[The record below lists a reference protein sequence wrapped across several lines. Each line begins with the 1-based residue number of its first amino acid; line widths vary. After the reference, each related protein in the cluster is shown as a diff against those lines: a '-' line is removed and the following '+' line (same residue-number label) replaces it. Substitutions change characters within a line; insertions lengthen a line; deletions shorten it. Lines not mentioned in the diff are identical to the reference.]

1 MNLYVFS
8 RWPGASLIMIKGH
21 RHLKECAYIGDDS
34 SEELDEMFDGEE
46 SNNTSADY
54 DISNKPVNMKKVRDG
69 VVVDDMTG
77 HVDIS
82 SVNHHHNHFQAS
94 AVEEAL
100 KNSWK
105 VDNKKG
111 TNVHLI
117 YAEEEINPKRTK
129 EKNEYKTNPIVV
141 NIPEEGEYNRA
152 KTSKE
157 VYDKMLNQ
165 LRQMGPKGK
174 SILDRLNKNITEEEK
189 SIVRP
194 NRTAEST
201 LVTPDEKSNVQK
213 EPLLKISANVTQY
226 VSINNKE
233 NTRTRRRK
241 RRHIPTVGKAASQ
254 LAAHDE
260 DGNHAAEE
268 VV

>member
-1 MNLYVFS
+1 
-8 RWPGASLIMIKGH
+8 MIKGH

-69 VVVDDMTG
+69 VVVDAGDTTG

-82 SVNHHHNHFQAS
+82 SVNHHHNHFHAS

-105 VDNKKG
+105 MDNKKG

-141 NIPEEGEYNRA
+141 NIPEEGEFPDRA

-157 VYDKMLNQ
+157 IYDKMLNQ

-189 SIVRP
+189 SILRSNGTEP
-194 NRTAEST
+194 T
-201 LVTPDEKSNVQK
+201 LVTKDEKSNVQR

-226 VSINNKE
+226 VSNNNKE
-233 NTRTRRRK
+233 NIKTRRRK
-241 RRHIPTVGKAASQ
+241 RRHIPTVGKAAAQ
-254 LAAHDE
+254 LSAHDE

-268 VV
+268 VPY